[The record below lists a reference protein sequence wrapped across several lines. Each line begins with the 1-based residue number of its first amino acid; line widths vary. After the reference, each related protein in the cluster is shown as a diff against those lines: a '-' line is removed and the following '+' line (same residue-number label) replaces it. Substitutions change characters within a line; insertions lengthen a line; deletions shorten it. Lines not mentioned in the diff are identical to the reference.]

1 MTKKEK
7 ALYISEKLNEL
18 YPDAEVPLRHRNVY
32 ELLIAV
38 ILSAQCTDVRVNLIT
53 PDLFDKANTP
63 DKMSALKV
71 EEIEEIIRTCGL
83 SKAKSNSIWKT
94 SKILVENF
102 SSEVPNDWEALESLP
117 GVGHKT
123 ASVVK
128 SQGFGEAAFPVDT
141 HIHRLAERWKLS
153 NGKNVVQ
160 TENDLKGLFAESE
173 WNRLHLQII
182 YYGREYCPA
191 RGHKIEN
198 CPICSNLNHKT

>member
-1 MTKKEK
+1 MTKKER
-7 ALYISEKLNEL
+7 AIYISDKLNEL
-18 YPDAEVPLRHRNVY
+18 YPNAEIPLRHRNVY

-53 PDLFDKANTP
+53 PDLFGKANTP
-63 DKMSALKV
+63 EKMSALKV

-83 SKAKSNSIWKT
+83 SKTKSNSIWKT
-94 SKILVENF
+94 SKILAEKFN
-102 SSEVPNDWEALESLP
+102 SEVPNDWEALESLP

-141 HIHRLAERWKLS
+141 HIHRLAERWSLS

-160 TENDLKGLFAESE
+160 TENDLKKLFAESD

-198 CPICSNLNHKT
+198 CPICSHIINKK